1 MSDAVLRP
9 VLPAVVLAVA
19 SSLVGAASG
28 HAQGRCSYE
37 VAGFTQTTQRGGA
50 IIHHV
55 SGGIDYRCPDG
66 VRILADS
73 AVVFQTANR
82 AEMYGNVRFTD
93 PATELVSRR
102 AFYYGNS
109 RQLNAW
115 ENIRLV
121 DRQNGA
127 VITGDE
133 LVLYRATPARPLDR
147 MVITGRTPHATVF
160 LTEGGIE
167 SVIPYEVDAQRFI
180 LEGRRFFRAG
190 GGVVVDRATLHAV
203 GDSLDFDQE
212 VGIMSVLE
220 NARVQDLN
228 FDLVA
233 RTVTVLTPEG
243 LVEEVLAREA
253 AELVGD
259 DVELDA
265 PAIRMFVQD
274 NLVQRLVA
282 LRTVPPIPT
291 EASPR
296 DGEEDDAAEAGADG
310 TDEEEPGAL
319 ADITPEDETPM
330 EADTLP
336 QPSAVA
342 EDFHLWAD
350 SIDVRSP
357 GQVLDRVIAVGRARS
372 QSVTPADSIPTDLPE
387 VAQEDWMVGDTI
399 VALFAKPGSDAV
411 DEEADTAE
419 ALAQADSTGTS
430 PADAQAEADTADAGV
445 EIESVT
451 ASGQARSLYKIAPT
465 DSTGALTGGPPALH
479 YVKADVIRIHFE
491 NREVVHMEVEGQT
504 VGYHFEPTRASPPP
518 PDTTGV
524 APPAPDSAGAPRG
537 AGASPPDSAQ
547 VRPPVRP
554 PPLVFRPLGRDPK
567 KATPTG

>member
-1 MSDAVLRP
+1 MIRPSTVGTVLAAAVC
-9 VLPAVVLAVA
+9 VLPAPD
-19 SSLVGAASG
+19 
-28 HAQGRCSYE
+28 HAQGQARCTYQVVDRVSGY
-37 VAGFTQTTQRGGA
+37 TQTTQTGES

-66 VRILADS
+66 ARILADS

-82 AEMYGNVRFTD
+82 AELFGNVRFNDAT
-93 PATELVSRR
+93 TELVSRR
-102 AFYYGNS
+102 AFYYGNN

-115 ENIRLV
+115 DDIRLV

-133 LVLYRATPARPLDR
+133 LVLYRAAPGRPLDR
-147 MVITGRTPHATVF
+147 MVITGRAPHATVF

-167 SVIPYEVDAQRFI
+167 SVVPYEVDAQRFT

-243 LVEEVLAREA
+243 LVEEVLARES
-253 AELVGD
+253 AELLGD
-259 DVELDA
+259 DVVLEA
-265 PAIRMFVQD
+265 PAIRMFVRD

-282 LRTVPPIPT
+282 VGTIPPIPT
-291 EASPR
+291 EARSQEERSQEEGEGEQVGAAGEGP
-296 DGEEDDAAEAGADG
+296 DGEEVVEDGTEAGASG
-310 TDEEEPGAL
+310 AEPAGVDPTGPGSAV
-319 ADITPEDETPM
+319 
-330 EADTLP
+330 DTLP

-342 EDFHLWAD
+342 DDFHLWAD

-372 QSVTPADSIPTDLPE
+372 ESITAPDSIPTDLPE

-399 VALFAKPGSDAV
+399 VARFSQPGSGEAAEPDGTDPNARAGADSV
-411 DEEADTAE
+411 VIRVPADSVGGGAASAPDGQGLEADT
-419 ALAQADSTGTS
+419 
-430 PADAQAEADTADAGV
+430 TATM
-445 EIESVT
+445 ELESVT
-451 ASGQARSLYKIAPT
+451 AIGEARSLYKIAPT

-479 YVKADVIRIHFE
+479 YVKADLIRIHFFHQ
-491 NREVVHMEVEGQT
+491 EVVRMEVEGQT
-504 VGYHFEPTRASPPP
+504 IGYHFEPTLRPAPPP
-518 PDTTGV
+518 PDTARGSVFPPGSTG
-524 APPAPDSAGAPRG
+524 
-537 AGASPPDSAQ
+537 
-547 VRPPVRP
+547 RP
-554 PPLVFRPLGRDPK
+554 FQD
-567 KATPTG
+567 